1 MHVHGRI
8 KKTLKGNPNLTYE
21 EQTTS
26 KQRDRDLKTF
36 KKKKKKRSKR
46 GILHERNKETVVENS
61 DQGFW
66 VRVSCTYISLHA
78 RASCLRMH
86 TLSMRTHTNL
96 KP

>member
-36 KKKKKKRSKR
+36 KKKKRKGQKEAYYMKEIKKQLQKTQ
-46 GILHERNKETVVENS
+46 I
-61 DQGFW
+61 
-66 VRVSCTYISLHA
+66 RVSG
-78 RASCLRMH
+78 
-86 TLSMRTHTNL
+86 
-96 KP
+96 